1 MAGCVYDPYTLPT
14 VTFVG
19 GSTQEL
25 VFRTYFNKGKRPFDL
40 SECTA
45 NFAVINYVNKRGE
58 PLISKEMDILQ
69 GDAWGDEDAAYN
81 IAKVTLDA
89 DDTMELTGKY
99 IYQIT
104 VKDRDGMAEIPDQG
118 IMMVANNINKGF
130 LR

>member
-1 MAGCVYDPYTLPT
+1 M
-14 VTFVG
+14 
-19 GSTQEL
+19 
-25 VFRTYFNKGKRPFDL
+25 
-40 SECTA
+40 
-45 NFAVINYVNKRGE
+45 
-58 PLISKEMDILQ
+58 Q

-118 IMMVANNINKGF
+118 IMMIANNINKGF